1 MHCLTGCFIGEV
13 LGLVLASWWGWGDL
27 ASVALA
33 IGLAFVFGYALS
45 LLPVL
50 RAGVAFGAV
59 VGIALAADTLS
70 ITTMEVVDN
79 LLMLVLPGAMDAGLG
94 DPWFWGAIAVAF
106 FIAFWVT
113 VPVNC
118 ALIARG
124 KGHAVSHQYMHAGH
138 H

>member
-1 MHCLTGCFIGEV
+1 
-13 LGLVLASWWGWGDL
+13 
-27 ASVALA
+27 
-33 IGLAFVFGYALS
+33 
-45 LLPVL
+45 
-50 RAGVAFGAV
+50 
-59 VGIALAADTLS
+59 
-70 ITTMEVVDN
+70 MEVVDN

>member
-1 MHCLTGCFIGEV
+1 M
-13 LGLVLASWWGWGDL
+13 
-27 ASVALA
+27 
-33 IGLAFVFGYALS
+33 
-45 LLPVL
+45 
-50 RAGVAFGAV
+50 
-59 VGIALAADTLS
+59 GIALAAHTLS

-79 LLMLVLPGAMDAGLG
+79 LLMLALPDAMDAGLG

-113 VPVNC
+113 VPVNR

-124 KGHAVSHQYMHAGH
+124 KRHAVSHQCKHAGH